1 MPISKRKY
9 NPLINNN
16 QKTLSFS
23 DTATDFEKITKIRQC
38 FKYGIIET
46 KTDFVR
52 EVVPMRDIT
61 VQMT

>member
-23 DTATDFEKITKIRQC
+23 DTATDFEKATP
-38 FKYGIIET
+38 
-46 KTDFVR
+46 DSVLN
-52 EVVPMRDIT
+52 T
-61 VQMT
+61 VLLKPKLTLYEK